1 MSRFDLPFARYSR
14 SNGFLEAQKPTP
26 LPFLVSHLVTP
37 KMSSSKGETMRPG
50 PICAVVQNFTSIGFT
65 VAEISVTEQI
75 DLYNARNNYSRLQKA
90 Y

>member
-1 MSRFDLPFARYSR
+1 
-14 SNGFLEAQKPTP
+14 
-26 LPFLVSHLVTP
+26 
-37 KMSSSKGETMRPG
+37 MRPG

-75 DLYNARNNYSRLQKA
+75 DTMLEIITADYKKRTSVAFVDNY